1 MIKSIGEI
9 VSPWKIPPLMFT
21 FCNTWLFAV
30 RIVFHFSMLS
40 NGSFLTLSAN
50 RTSSTACFSHE
61 FSTISYIILCIINPV
76 HCKAFTFFPTIL
88 QNSFIY
94 QQFIF
99 CPSWLFPVNFCS
111 LGRNM
116 FWRRWSGLFSA
127 KITVNNFHI
136 SGRHANG
143 LWLLLTFLFLAF
155 FMMSTVLPIVK
166 HSVAIYQ

>member
-61 FSTISYIILCIINPV
+61 FSTISYIILCVINPV

-99 CPSWLFPVNFCS
+99 CPSWS
-111 LGRNM
+111 
-116 FWRRWSGLFSA
+116 RWSRLFSA

-136 SGRHANG
+136 SGRHVND
-143 LWLLLTFLFLAF
+143 LWLLLTFLFLAS